1 MNKILTETLVQ
12 LQVAKVQV
20 HSHSVRKQINLF
32 DIETGPEINFNG
44 HKSILNYQTFLDT
57 IYKDYKA
64 LVETQVNQGTEKP
77 EEVQKSLDLAR
88 FEIKEFKNRF
98 FPKDNEL
105 VLFNRIEFIK
115 TPRTDLF
122 NDINL
127 KKKIMDFFN
136 IQFQMIEMLDGLFIH
151 RMQFLNKYFIPKAIP
166 QHFPTSDFQVP
177 TKKEISSYLLGQLSL
192 FPRDTGF
199 TNLKWNRDKIEFL
212 ELFIC
217 LHESNAIIGID
228 NKPVTKKD
236 YIELLKWVF
245 NIQIAHWHG
254 SLSYGMDRKI
264 KRESTFLKELVST
277 YDNLLRK
284 RE

>member
-1 MNKILTETLVQ
+1 
-12 LQVAKVQV
+12 
-20 HSHSVRKQINLF
+20 LF

-105 VLFNRIEFIK
+105 VLFNRIELIK

-166 QHFPTSDFQVP
+166 QHFPTPDFQVP
-177 TKKEISSYLLGQLSL
+177 TKKEISSYRLGQLSL

>member
-1 MNKILTETLVQ
+1 MNKILRETLLQ
-12 LQVAKVQV
+12 LQLAKVQV
-20 HSHSVRKQINLF
+20 HPHSIKKQINLF
-32 DIETGPEINFNG
+32 DIETGPDINFNG
-44 HKSILNYQTFLDT
+44 HKSILDYQAFLDK
-57 IYKDYKA
+57 IYIEYKT
-64 LVETQVNQGTEKP
+64 LVETEVNKGFDKP
-77 EEVQKSLDLAR
+77 EEIQKSLDLAR

-98 FPKDNEL
+98 FPKGNEL
-105 VLFNRIEFIK
+105 VLFNRIELIK
-115 TPRTDLF
+115 TPRTDLYS
-122 NDINL
+122 DLTL

-166 QHFPTSDFQVP
+166 QHFSLPDFQVP
-177 TKKEISSYLLGQLSL
+177 TTKEISSYLLGQLSL
-192 FPRDTGF
+192 FPRDKGF

-212 ELFIC
+212 ELFIS
-217 LHESNAIIGID
+217 LHEIKAVIGMD

-245 NIQIAHWHG
+245 NIPIAHWQG

>member
-20 HSHSVRKQINLF
+20 HSHSIRKQINLF

-136 IQFQMIEMLDGLFIH
+136 IQFQMLEMLDGLFIH

-166 QHFPTSDFQVP
+166 QHFPTPDFQVP
-177 TKKEISSYLLGQLSL
+177 TKKEISSYRLGQLSL

>member
-166 QHFPTSDFQVP
+166 QHFPTPDFQVP
-177 TKKEISSYLLGQLSL
+177 TKKEISSYRLGQLSL

>member
-32 DIETGPEINFNG
+32 EMETGPEINFNG
-44 HKSILNYQTFLDT
+44 HKSILHYQAFLDT
-57 IYKDYKA
+57 IYKDCKN
-64 LVETQVNQGTEKP
+64 LVETQVNQGANKP

-98 FPKDNEL
+98 FPKGNEL

-115 TPRTDLF
+115 TPRTDLY
-122 NDINL
+122 NDITL

-136 IQFQMIEMLDGLFIH
+136 IQYQMIEMLDGLFIH

-166 QHFPTSDFQVP
+166 PHFPTHDFQVP
-177 TKKEISSYLLGQLSL
+177 TTKEMSSFLLGQLSL
-192 FPRDTGF
+192 FPRDKGF

-217 LHESNAIIGID
+217 LHESKAVIGID

-236 YIELLKWVF
+236 YIALVTWVF
-245 NIQIAHWHG
+245 NIEIAHWAG

-277 YDNLLRK
+277 YDDLIRK
-284 RE
+284 RK

>member
-20 HSHSVRKQINLF
+20 HSHSIRKQINLF

-166 QHFPTSDFQVP
+166 QHFPTPDFQVP
-177 TKKEISSYLLGQLSL
+177 TKKEISSYRLGQLSL